1 MDNPVKTISSDIK
14 TLDEIL
20 ADMEDSTSADVSA
33 NTKKSSHDKASPKKD
48 TQPTKNTK
56 ATPKDHIKETP
67 SSVSPDVSAQVTPS
81 KTSKKNRV
89 HRQPSAVGVLLD
101 DVHQSVLDD
110 KSLQLLSQVEIEKI
124 PIPDKATRYLRWLAF
139 YYLSRKELSRHELGA
154 KLIAKGCEATAVNA
168 LLDEFSEKGYQS
180 DERCATMRVREAVRK
195 GRGIRHITESL
206 RGAGL
211 DVKDFGG
218 MDALIRLAGVSS
230 VTDGTILA
238 DGGHG
243 DTDEIDWLKLAVEA
257 RCKKYGDSLPK
268 DFKEKN
274 RQLRFLQYRGFEM
287 DVCFEALKMTLD
299 DFDS

>member
-1 MDNPVKTISSDIK
+1 MKTIGSGIK

-20 ADMEDSTSADVSA
+20 ADMEDTTSADVSV
-33 NTKKSSHDKASPKKD
+33 NTKKSSHHKGSPNKNAKA
-48 TQPTKNTK
+48 TKNTK

-67 SSVSPDVSAQVTPS
+67 SSVLPTVSAQTTPP
-81 KTSKKNRV
+81 KMSKKNRV
-89 HRQPSAVGVLLD
+89 HRQPSAVGALLD
-101 DVHQSVLDD
+101 DTHQTVLDE
-110 KSLQLLSQVEIEKI
+110 KSLQLLSHVEIEQI
-124 PIPDKATRYLRWLAF
+124 TPPDKATRYLRWLAF
-139 YYLSRKELSRHELGA
+139 YYLSRKELSRHELRA
-154 KLIAKGCEATAVNA
+154 KLIAKGCEAAAVDA

-218 MDALIRLAGVSS
+218 MDALIRLADVSS
-230 VTDGTILA
+230 VTDGTILE

-274 RQLRFLQYRGFEM
+274 RQLRFLQYRGFETN
-287 DVCFEALKMTLD
+287 VCFEALKMTLD
-299 DFDS
+299 DFDP